1 MLVFPTDSSW
11 ASSVQATSAQKARS
25 HPAAEKKTE
34 AEKRNLNLG
43 SLHSDT
49 RSVNHALRRQDETDR
64 QGTFHRGEELSTVGQ
79 VTAVGRSVSA
89 QRARRSVCPQ
99 KGLQK
104 LQYLP
109 WHFLLLAMSHP
120 CFPFQSGSQAQN

>member
-11 ASSVQATSAQKARS
+11 ASSVQATSAQKPRS

-34 AEKRNLNLG
+34 AEKQSLNLG

-49 RSVNHALRRQDETDR
+49 KPVNHRRQDETDR
-64 QGTFHRGEELSTVGQ
+64 QGTFQRGEELSTVSQ
-79 VTAVGRSVSA
+79 ATAVGRSVSA
-89 QRARRSVCPQ
+89 QRARRSACPQ

-120 CFPFQSGSQAQN
+120 CFPFQSGSQAQS

>member
-1 MLVFPTDSSW
+1 MFLTDSSW

-34 AEKRNLNLG
+34 AEKRSLNLG

-89 QRARRSVCPQ
+89 QRARRSVCP
-99 KGLQK
+99 
-104 LQYLP
+104 
-109 WHFLLLAMSHP
+109 
-120 CFPFQSGSQAQN
+120 